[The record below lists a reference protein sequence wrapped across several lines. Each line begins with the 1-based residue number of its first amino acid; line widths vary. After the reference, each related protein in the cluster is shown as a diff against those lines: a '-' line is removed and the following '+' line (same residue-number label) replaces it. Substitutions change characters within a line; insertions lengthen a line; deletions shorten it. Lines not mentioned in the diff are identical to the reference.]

1 MARPVWSGTL
11 SFGLVSVPVGLYSGT
26 TDKTP
31 HFHQFERG
39 TADRVRNKRV
49 NERTGDEVDYDD
61 IVKGAEVS
69 GGDYV
74 IVDPDELEAIAPGR
88 SRLMEINEFVDVDE
102 IDPSYYRRTYY
113 LGPSGDE
120 AAKPYGLLRD
130 AMDIAG
136 KAAIATFVM
145 RNKEYL
151 AAIRPDGQTLVLE
164 TLYFEDEIRD
174 PKKEVPSLPARNR
187 SGKKERDVA
196 VSLIESMTE
205 KWQPGDFEDTY
216 RAKVDKLIRDKRKGK
231 EVVAE
236 GEPPESTNVVD
247 LMAAL
252 EASVD
257 RAKKGGGEKK
267 SGSKSASGS
276 KGSSAKKSAAKKSSA
291 KKSSTRKS
299 TAKKQTKSTAKSGS
313 GSKRTSRKK
322 AS

>member
-26 TDKTP
+26 TDKSP

-49 NERTGDEVDYDD
+49 NERTGEEVDYDD

-69 GGDYV
+69 GDDYV
-74 IVDPDELEAIAPGR
+74 IVDPDELDAVAPGQ
-88 SRLMEINEFVDVDE
+88 SRLLEINEFVDADE
-102 IDPSYYRRTYY
+102 IDPRYYRRTYY

-130 AMDIAG
+130 AMDVAG
-136 KAAIATFVM
+136 KVGIATFVM
-145 RNKEYL
+145 RNKEHL

-164 TLYFEDEIRD
+164 TLYFEDEVRD
-174 PKKEVPSLPARNR
+174 PKQEVPSLPQRGKA
-187 SGKKERDVA
+187 GKKERDVA

-205 KWQPGDFEDTY
+205 KWRPGEFEDTY
-216 RAKVDKLIRDKRKGK
+216 RAKVDKLIRDKKKGK

-257 RAKKGGGEKK
+257 RAKKGGGTKS
-267 SGSKSASGS
+267 SGSGSGT
-276 KGSSAKKSAAKKSSA
+276 KKSSA
-291 KKSSTRKS
+291 KKSSAKKQSAKKS
-299 TAKKQTKSTAKSGS
+299 GAKKQTKSGRSTSGS
-313 GSKRTSRKK
+313 GSKRSPKKK

>member
-1 MARPVWSGTL
+1 MARPIWTGTL
-11 SFGLVSVPVGLYSGT
+11 SFGLVSVPVRMFSGT

-49 NERTGDEVDYDD
+49 NERTGEEVDYDD

-69 GGDYV
+69 DGDYV
-74 IVDPDELEAIAPGR
+74 IVDPDELDAIAPGR

-113 LGPSGDE
+113 LGPANDE
-120 AAKPYGLLRD
+120 ATKPYGLLRD
-130 AMDIAG
+130 AMDVAG

-174 PKKEVPSLPARNR
+174 PKKEVPSLPARNK

-205 KWQPGDFEDTY
+205 KWRPGDFEDTY

-267 SGSKSASGS
+267 S
-276 KGSSAKKSAAKKSSA
+276 SAKKSGKSAKKTTTKKSSA
-291 KKSSTRKS
+291 KK
-299 TAKKQTKSTAKSGS
+299 QTKSGS
-313 GSKRTSRKK
+313 GSKRTSGKK

>member
-1 MARPVWSGTL
+1 MARPIWTGTL
-11 SFGLVSVPVGLYSGT
+11 SFGLVSVPVRLFSGT

-49 NERTGDEVDYDD
+49 NERTGEEVDYDD

-69 GGDYV
+69 DGDYV
-74 IVDPDELEAIAPGR
+74 IVDPDELDAIAPGR

-113 LGPSGDE
+113 LGPANDE

-130 AMDIAG
+130 AMDVAG

-164 TLYFEDEIRD
+164 TLYFDDEIRD
-174 PKKEVPSLPARNR
+174 PKKEVPSLPARGKA
-187 SGKKERDVA
+187 GKKERDVA

-205 KWQPGDFEDTY
+205 KWRPGDFEDTY

-257 RAKKGGGEKK
+257 RAKGGGGRKS
-267 SGSKSASGS
+267 SGSSG
-276 KGSSAKKSAAKKSSA
+276 AKKSSA
-291 KKSSTRKS
+291 KKSSARSSAKKS
-299 TAKKQTKSTAKSGS
+299 SAKKSGAKKQTKSSGSKSGS

>member
-1 MARPVWSGTL
+1 MTMARPVWSGTL

-26 TDKTP
+26 KDKAP
-31 HFHQFERG
+31 HFNQFERG

-49 NERTGDEVDYDD
+49 NERTGEEVDYDD
-61 IVKGAEVS
+61 VVKGAEVS

-74 IVDPDELEAIAPGR
+74 IVDPDELDAIAPGR
-88 SRLMEINEFVDVDE
+88 SRLMEINEFVDAGE

-113 LGPSGDE
+113 LGPNGEE

-130 AMDIAG
+130 AMEIAG

-145 RNKEYL
+145 RNKEHL
-151 AAIRPDGQTLVLE
+151 AAIRADGQVLVLE
-164 TLYFEDEIRD
+164 TLYFADEVRD
-174 PKKEVPSLPARNR
+174 PKKEVPSLPQRGKA
-187 SGKKERDVA
+187 GKKERDVA

-205 KWQPGDFEDTY
+205 KWRPGDFEDTY
-216 RAKVDKLIRDKRKGK
+216 RAKVDKLIEDKRKGR

-257 RAKKGGGEKK
+257 RAKKRGGEKRASAGK
-267 SGSKSASGS
+267 STATKSSGR
-276 KGSSAKKSAAKKSSA
+276 KSAKKSTAE
-291 KKSSTRKS
+291 KS
-299 TAKKQTKSTAKSGS
+299 TAK
-313 GSKRTSRKK
+313 KRTSRKK

>member
-49 NERTGDEVDYDD
+49 NERTGKEVDYDD
-61 IVKGAEVS
+61 VVKGAEVS
-69 GGDYV
+69 DGDYV
-74 IVDPDELEAIAPGR
+74 IVDPDELDAIAPGR
-88 SRLMEINEFVDVDE
+88 SKLMEINEFVDADE

-130 AMDIAG
+130 AMDAAG

-164 TLYFEDEIRD
+164 TLYFEDEMRD
-174 PKKEVPSLPARNR
+174 PRKEMPSLPARGK
-187 SGKKERDVA
+187 SAKKERDAA

-205 KWQPGDFEDTY
+205 KWRPADFEDTY
-216 RAKVDKLIRDKRKGK
+216 RAKVDKLIKDKRKGK

-257 RAKKGGGEKK
+257 RAKKGGGTK
-267 SGSKSASGS
+267 SSGS
-276 KGSSAKKSAAKKSSA
+276 KGSGAKKASAK
-291 KKSSTRKS
+291 KS
-299 TAKKQTKSTAKSGS
+299 TAKKSDAKKQTNSG
-313 GSKRTSRKK
+313 RTSRKK

>member
-1 MARPVWSGTL
+1 MARPIWTGTL
-11 SFGLVSVPVGLYSGT
+11 SFGLVSVPVRMFSGT

-49 NERTGDEVDYDD
+49 NERTGEEVDYDD

-69 GGDYV
+69 DGDYV
-74 IVDPDELEAIAPGR
+74 IVDPDELDAIAPGR

-113 LGPSGDE
+113 LGPAGDE
-120 AAKPYGLLRD
+120 ATKPYGLLRD
-130 AMDIAG
+130 AMDVAG

-174 PKKEVPSLPARNR
+174 PKKEVPSLPARNK

-205 KWQPGDFEDTY
+205 KWRPGDFEDTY

-267 SGSKSASGS
+267 S
-276 KGSSAKKSAAKKSSA
+276 SAKKSGKSAKKTTTKKSSA
-291 KKSSTRKS
+291 KK
-299 TAKKQTKSTAKSGS
+299 QTKSGS
-313 GSKRTSRKK
+313 GSKRTSGKK

>member
-1 MARPVWSGTL
+1 M
-11 SFGLVSVPVGLYSGT
+11 SVPVGLYSGT

-49 NERTGDEVDYDD
+49 NERTGKEVDYDD
-61 IVKGAEVS
+61 VVKGAEVS
-69 GGDYV
+69 DGDYV
-74 IVDPDELEAIAPGR
+74 IVDPDELDAIAPGR
-88 SRLMEINEFVDVDE
+88 SKLMEINEFVDADE

-130 AMDIAG
+130 AMDAAG

-164 TLYFEDEIRD
+164 TLYFEDEMRD
-174 PKKEVPSLPARNR
+174 PRKEMPSLPARGK
-187 SGKKERDVA
+187 SAKKERDAA

-205 KWQPGDFEDTY
+205 KWRPADFEDTY
-216 RAKVDKLIRDKRKGK
+216 RAKVDKLIKDKRKGK

-257 RAKKGGGEKK
+257 RAKKGGGTK
-267 SGSKSASGS
+267 SSGS
-276 KGSSAKKSAAKKSSA
+276 KGSGAKKASAK
-291 KKSSTRKS
+291 KS
-299 TAKKQTKSTAKSGS
+299 TAKKSDAKKQTNSG
-313 GSKRTSRKK
+313 RTSRKK

>member
-1 MARPVWSGTL
+1 MRGDTTMARPVWSGTL

-49 NERTGDEVDYDD
+49 NERTGKEVDYDD
-61 IVKGAEVS
+61 VVKGAEVS
-69 GGDYV
+69 DGDYV
-74 IVDPDELEAIAPGR
+74 IVDPDELDAIAPGR
-88 SRLMEINEFVDVDE
+88 SKLMEINEFVDADE

-130 AMDIAG
+130 AMDAAG

-164 TLYFEDEIRD
+164 TLYFEDEMRD
-174 PKKEVPSLPARNR
+174 PRKEMPSLPARGK
-187 SGKKERDVA
+187 SAKKERDAA

-205 KWQPGDFEDTY
+205 KWRPADFEDTY
-216 RAKVDKLIRDKRKGK
+216 RAKVDKLIKDKRKGK

-257 RAKKGGGEKK
+257 RAKKGGGTK
-267 SGSKSASGS
+267 SSGS
-276 KGSSAKKSAAKKSSA
+276 KGSGAKKASAK
-291 KKSSTRKS
+291 KS
-299 TAKKQTKSTAKSGS
+299 TAKKSDAKKQTNSG
-313 GSKRTSRKK
+313 RTSRKK

>member
-1 MARPVWSGTL
+1 MAMARPVWSGTL

-26 TDKTP
+26 TDKSP
-31 HFHQFERG
+31 HFNQFERG

-49 NERTGDEVDYDD
+49 NERTGEEVDYDD

-69 GGDYV
+69 DGDYV
-74 IVDPDELEAIAPGR
+74 IIDPDELDSIAPGR
-88 SRLMEINEFVDVDE
+88 SRLMEINEFVDADE

-113 LGPSGDE
+113 LGPSGEE

-130 AMDIAG
+130 AMEIAE

-151 AAIRPDGQTLVLE
+151 AAIRPDGQALVLE
-164 TLYFEDEIRD
+164 TLYFDDEVRD
-174 PKKEVPSLPARNR
+174 PKQAVPSLPQRGKA
-187 SGKKERDVA
+187 GKKERDVA

-205 KWQPGDFEDTY
+205 KWRPGDFEDTY
-216 RAKVDKLIRDKRKGK
+216 RAKVDKLIKDKQKGK

-257 RAKKGGGEKK
+257 RAKKGGGQKK
-267 SGSKSASGS
+267 STAEKTTAEKTTAEKTTSK
-276 KGSSAKKSAAKKSSA
+276 KTTAKKSAAKKSA
-291 KKSSTRKS
+291 
-299 TAKKQTKSTAKSGS
+299 AKKQTKSSSKSGS
-313 GSKRTSRKK
+313 GSKKKK